1 MYTSIRLTHLL
12 MDEANDPPPTPEM
25 RAHAIKVL
33 KLQFG
38 SAKTIPAMIMECR
51 GAKRWSRPR
60 YDHQLLE

>member
-1 MYTSIRLTHLL
+1 MYTSIRLTQLL

-38 SAKTIPAMIMECR
+38 SAKTIPDMIIGMQRSKEV
-51 GAKRWSRPR
+51 
-60 YDHQLLE
+60 E